1 MGTMVQKF
9 IVEDVKKASS
19 LMPAHIALVNP
30 DGTPYTGPVAAH
42 VDPSTGTAQQ
52 IIEALI
58 AAGIMADDAEEAS
71 IQTMAAPM
79 VDAASEA
86 DADDTEESNVQTMAA
101 PMNVEA
107 APEANAGEAEEVKP
121 TMDNTAKEIRSYA
134 EAKGIEVPSKATK
147 AEMLELIG

>member
-1 MGTMVQKF
+1 MGALVQKF
-9 IVEDVKKASS
+9 IVEDVEKASS

-58 AAGIMADDAEEAS
+58 AAGIMADEAEESS
-71 IQTMAAPM
+71 I
-79 VDAASEA
+79 
-86 DADDTEESNVQTMAA
+86 QTMAA

-107 APEANAGEAEEVKP
+107 APEADADEAEEAKP
-121 TMDNTAKEIRSYA
+121 TMDNTADEIRSYA

>member
-9 IVEDVKKASS
+9 IVEDVEKASS

-58 AAGIMADDAEEAS
+58 AAGIMADEAEDS
-71 IQTMAAPM
+71 
-79 VDAASEA
+79 S
-86 DADDTEESNVQTMAA
+86 VQTMAA
-101 PMNVEA
+101 PMNVEV
-107 APEANAGEAEEVKP
+107 APEVDADDADEAKP
-121 TMDNTAKEIRSYA
+121 TMDNTAEEIRSYA

>member
-9 IVEDVKKASS
+9 IVEDVEKASS

-58 AAGIMADDAEEAS
+58 AAGIMADEAEES
-71 IQTMAAPM
+71 
-79 VDAASEA
+79 S
-86 DADDTEESNVQTMAA
+86 VQTMAA
-101 PMNVEA
+101 PMNVEV
-107 APEANAGEAEEVKP
+107 APEVDADDADEAKP
-121 TMDNTAKEIRSYA
+121 TMDNTAEEIRSYA

>member
-9 IVEDVKKASS
+9 IVEDVEKASS

-30 DGTPYTGPVAAH
+30 NGTPYTGPVAAH

-58 AAGIMADDAEEAS
+58 AAGIMADEAEES
-71 IQTMAAPM
+71 
-79 VDAASEA
+79 S
-86 DADDTEESNVQTMAA
+86 VQTMAA
-101 PMNVEA
+101 PMNADVE
-107 APEANAGEAEEVKP
+107 PEADETKP
-121 TMDNTAKEIRSYA
+121 TMDNTADEIRSYA

>member
-1 MGTMVQKF
+1 MGALVQKF
-9 IVEDVKKASS
+9 IVEDVEKASS

-58 AAGIMADDAEEAS
+58 AAGIMADEAEESS
-71 IQTMAAPM
+71 IQTMAAL
-79 VDAASEA
+79 
-86 DADDTEESNVQTMAA
+86 
-101 PMNVEA
+101 MNVEA
-107 APEANAGEAEEVKP
+107 APEADADEAEEAKP
-121 TMDNTAKEIRSYA
+121 TMDNTADEIRSYA

>member
-1 MGTMVQKF
+1 MPLVQKF
-9 IVEDVKKASS
+9 IVEDAEKASS
-19 LMPAHIALVNP
+19 LLPAHVALVNP

-58 AAGIMADDAEEAS
+58 AAGIMADDIEEAS

-79 VDAASEA
+79 NVEAASEA
-86 DADDTEESNVQTMAA
+86 DADDVEEA
-101 PMNVEA
+101 
-107 APEANAGEAEEVKP
+107 KP
-121 TMDNTAKEIRSYA
+121 TMNNTADEIRTYA
-134 EAKGIEVPSKATK
+134 EAQGIEVPSNATK

>member
-1 MGTMVQKF
+1 MVQKF
-9 IVEDVKKASS
+9 IVEDVEKASS

-30 DGTPYTGPVAAH
+30 NGTPYTGPVAAH

-58 AAGIMADDAEEAS
+58 AAGIMADEAEES
-71 IQTMAAPM
+71 
-79 VDAASEA
+79 S
-86 DADDTEESNVQTMAA
+86 VQTMAA
-101 PMNVEA
+101 PMNADVE
-107 APEANAGEAEEVKP
+107 PEADETKP
-121 TMDNTAKEIRSYA
+121 TMDNTADEIRSYA

>member
-1 MGTMVQKF
+1 MPLVQKF
-9 IVEDVKKASS
+9 IVEDAEKASS
-19 LMPAHIALVNP
+19 LLPAHVALVNP

-58 AAGIMADDAEEAS
+58 AAGIMADDAGEAS

-79 VDAASEA
+79 ADAASEV
-86 DADDTEESNVQTMAA
+86 DADD
-101 PMNVEA
+101 
-107 APEANAGEAEEVKP
+107 AEEAKP
-121 TMDNTAKEIRSYA
+121 TMNNTADEIRTYA
-134 EAKGIEVPSKATK
+134 EVQGIEVPSNATK

>member
-9 IVEDVKKASS
+9 IVEDVEKASS

-58 AAGIMADDAEEAS
+58 AAGIMADEAEES
-71 IQTMAAPM
+71 
-79 VDAASEA
+79 S
-86 DADDTEESNVQTMAA
+86 VQTMAA

-107 APEANAGEAEEVKP
+107 APEADADEAEEPKP
-121 TMDNTAKEIRSYA
+121 TMDNTAEEIRSYA

>member
-1 MGTMVQKF
+1 MPLVQKF
-9 IVEDVKKASS
+9 IVEDAEKASS
-19 LMPAHIALVNP
+19 LLPAHVALVNP

-58 AAGIMADDAEEAS
+58 AAGIMADDAGEAS

-79 VDAASEA
+79 NVEDASEA
-86 DADDTEESNVQTMAA
+86 DADDFEEA
-101 PMNVEA
+101 
-107 APEANAGEAEEVKP
+107 KP
-121 TMDNTAKEIRSYA
+121 TMNNTADEIRTYA
-134 EAKGIEVPSKATK
+134 EAHGIEVPSNATK

>member
-9 IVEDVKKASS
+9 IVEDVEKASS
-19 LMPAHIALVNP
+19 LIPAHIALVNP
-30 DGTPYTGPVAAH
+30 NGTPYTGPVAAH

-58 AAGIMADDAEEAS
+58 AAGIMADEAEES
-71 IQTMAAPM
+71 
-79 VDAASEA
+79 S
-86 DADDTEESNVQTMAA
+86 VQTMAA
-101 PMNVEA
+101 PMNADVE
-107 APEANAGEAEEVKP
+107 PEADETKP
-121 TMDNTAKEIRSYA
+121 TMDNTADEIRSYA

>member
-1 MGTMVQKF
+1 MGALVQKF
-9 IVEDVKKASS
+9 IVEDVEKASS

-58 AAGIMADDAEEAS
+58 AAGIMADEAEES
-71 IQTMAAPM
+71 
-79 VDAASEA
+79 S
-86 DADDTEESNVQTMAA
+86 VQTMAA
-101 PMNVEA
+101 PMNVEV
-107 APEANAGEAEEVKP
+107 APEVDADDADEAKP
-121 TMDNTAKEIRSYA
+121 TMDNTAEEIRSYA

>member
-9 IVEDVKKASS
+9 IVEDVEKASS

-58 AAGIMADDAEEAS
+58 AAGIMADEAEES
-71 IQTMAAPM
+71 
-79 VDAASEA
+79 S
-86 DADDTEESNVQTMAA
+86 VQTMAA
-101 PMNVEA
+101 PMNADVE
-107 APEANAGEAEEVKP
+107 PEADETKP
-121 TMDNTAKEIRSYA
+121 TVDNTADEIRSYA

>member
-1 MGTMVQKF
+1 MPLVQRF
-9 IVEDVKKASS
+9 IVEDAEKASS

-58 AAGIMADDAEEAS
+58 AAGIMADEAEES
-71 IQTMAAPM
+71 
-79 VDAASEA
+79 S
-86 DADDTEESNVQTMAA
+86 VQTMAA

-107 APEANAGEAEEVKP
+107 APEADADDAEEAKP
-121 TMDNTAKEIRSYA
+121 TMDNTADEIRSYA

>member
-1 MGTMVQKF
+1 MGALVQKF
-9 IVEDVKKASS
+9 IVEDVEKASS

-58 AAGIMADDAEEAS
+58 AAGIMADEAEES
-71 IQTMAAPM
+71 
-79 VDAASEA
+79 S
-86 DADDTEESNVQTMAA
+86 VQTMAA

-107 APEANAGEAEEVKP
+107 APEANAGEAEEAKP
-121 TMDNTAKEIRSYA
+121 TMDNTADEIRSYA

>member
-9 IVEDVKKASS
+9 IVEDVEKASS

-58 AAGIMADDAEEAS
+58 AAGIMADEAEES
-71 IQTMAAPM
+71 
-79 VDAASEA
+79 S
-86 DADDTEESNVQTMAA
+86 VQTMAA
-101 PMNVEA
+101 PMNVEV
-107 APEANAGEAEEVKP
+107 APEVDADDADGAKP
-121 TMDNTAKEIRSYA
+121 TMDNTADEIRSYA

>member
-1 MGTMVQKF
+1 MPLVQKF
-9 IVEDVKKASS
+9 IVEDAEKASS
-19 LMPAHIALVNP
+19 ILPAHVALVNL

-79 VDAASEA
+79 ADAASEV
-86 DADDTEESNVQTMAA
+86 DADDAEES
-101 PMNVEA
+101 
-107 APEANAGEAEEVKP
+107 KP
-121 TMDNTAKEIRSYA
+121 TMNNTADEIRTYA
-134 EAKGIEVPSKATK
+134 EAHGIEVPSNATK

>member
-9 IVEDVKKASS
+9 IVEDVEKASS

-58 AAGIMADDAEEAS
+58 AAGIMADDAEE
-71 IQTMAAPM
+71 
-79 VDAASEA
+79 
-86 DADDTEESNVQTMAA
+86 SNVQTMAA
-101 PMNVEA
+101 VAPMSVDENQADTET
-107 APEANAGEAEEVKP
+107 KP
-121 TMDNTAKEIRSYA
+121 TMESTADEIRAYA
-134 EAKGIEVPSKATK
+134 TDHGIEVPSKATK